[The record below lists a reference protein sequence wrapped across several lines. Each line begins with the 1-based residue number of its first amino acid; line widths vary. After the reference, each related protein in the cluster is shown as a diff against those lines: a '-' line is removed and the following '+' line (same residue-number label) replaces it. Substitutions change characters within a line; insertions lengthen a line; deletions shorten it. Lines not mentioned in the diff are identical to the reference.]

1 MKYTE
6 TERKFLV
13 EGDFK
18 SSVNGSYH
26 IVQGYLCRDPE
37 RTVRIRIRDNQGF
50 ITVKGLGSDVGMTRF
65 EWEKEISRDE
75 AEALLHLC
83 LPGVIDKTRYLA
95 DFGGHTFEIDE
106 FHGAQQGLVLAEI
119 ELNAAD
125 ESFEKPSW
133 LGREV
138 TGDPQYYNSNMG

>member
-18 SSVNGSYH
+18 SSVNGSYR

-50 ITVKGLGSDVGMTRF
+50 ITVKGLGCDGGITRF

-75 AEALLHLC
+75 AEALLKLC

-95 DFGGHTFEIDE
+95 IFGHHTFEIDE

-119 ELNAAD
+119 ELNAPD
-125 ESFEKPSW
+125 EAFEKPAW

-138 TGDPQYYNSNMG
+138 TGDPQYYNSNM